1 MNPGGETK
9 QRSFMRIFI
18 ALLLL
23 LLISCS
29 MIRITP
35 GNETDR
41 MKVETILSDD
51 CKVRVKIKK
60 QKISCKFK
68 F

>member
-1 MNPGGETK
+1 
-9 QRSFMRIFI
+9 MRIVI

-23 LLISCS
+23 LLTSCS

-41 MKVETILSDD
+41 MKVETILSDT
-51 CKVRVKIKK
+51 CKIRIKVKK
-60 QKISCKFK
+60 QKISCKIK